1 MPKTQDSITVSDNAF
16 KRIKALTAPK
26 QEDAGKKLRISVNS
40 GGCSGFQYKYTF
52 EHKAKED
59 DLVFTKNG
67 SSVIIDPISSQFLK
81 GSVIDYKETL
91 GFASFEISNP
101 TAQSKCGCGNSFSV

>member
-1 MPKTQDSITVSDNAF
+1 MPKTQDSITVSDNVF
-16 KRIKALTAPK
+16 KRIKTLTAAK
-26 QEDAGKKLRISVNS
+26 KEDAGKKLRISVNG
-40 GGCSGFQYKYTF
+40 GGCSGFQYQYAF
-52 EHKAKED
+52 ENNAKDD
-59 DLVFTKNG
+59 DLIFTKNG
-67 SSVIIDPISSQFLK
+67 SSILIDPISSQFLK